1 VATYAAYPV
10 NRELRKIEQELL
22 PRLMRDREVFNF
34 FPTRTVDTHLLG
46 WEQKDNYLGLQQVR
60 GLNGEPPRVKRIGH
74 KQYLTEPG
82 VYGEFVSIDEQELTT
97 RRQMAT
103 YDAPIQLGDLVT
115 EAQEQLLQ
123 RELDRIESI
132 VWTLLATGTFAVA
145 TAQGGIAHTD
155 SYTTQTFT
163 AGVTW
168 ATFATSTPLANFR
181 SVQLLSRGK
190 GVKFGAQ
197 ALAYMNRATFNNLI
211 STTNSADLAGRR
223 TSGLNTVLNL
233 NETNSVL
240 MGEDLP
246 TIRIYDDGYLD
257 DAGSFTLFVP
267 NNKVIVI
274 GQRPNNAE
282 VGEYRFTR
290 NVNNRGFAPGP
301 YTMVEDTLDANN
313 PPRKLQVHR
322 GHNGGP
328 VIYYPSAVVVM
339 TV

>member
-1 VATYAAYPV
+1 
-10 NRELRKIEQELL
+10 
-22 PRLMRDREVFNF
+22 
-34 FPTRTVDTHLLG
+34 
-46 WEQKDNYLGLQQVR
+46 
-60 GLNGEPPRVKRIGH
+60 
-74 KQYLTEPG
+74 
-82 VYGEFVSIDEQELTT
+82 
-97 RRQMAT
+97 
-103 YDAPIQLGDLVT
+103 
-115 EAQEQLLQ
+115 
-123 RELDRIESI
+123 
-132 VWTLLATGTFAVA
+132 
-145 TAQGGIAHTD
+145 
-155 SYTTQTFT
+155 
-163 AGVTW
+163 
-168 ATFATSTPLANFR
+168 
-181 SVQLLSRGK
+181 
-190 GVKFGAQ
+190 
-197 ALAYMNRATFNNLI
+197 
-211 STTNSADLAGRR
+211 
-223 TSGLNTVLNL
+223 
-233 NETNSVL
+233 
-240 MGEDLP
+240 LP